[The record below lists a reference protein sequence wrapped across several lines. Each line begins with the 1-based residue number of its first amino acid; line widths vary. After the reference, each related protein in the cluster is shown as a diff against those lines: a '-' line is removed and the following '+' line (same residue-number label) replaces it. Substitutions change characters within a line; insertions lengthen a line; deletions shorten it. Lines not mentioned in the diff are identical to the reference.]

1 MEFIK
6 KHINR
11 AYIITGNPQR
21 EERWDYPLDAV
32 REIVLNAV
40 IHRDYASSSDTI
52 VKVFDERIEIYNP
65 GKLPSGLTI
74 DKLLSGDYRSTPR
87 NRKIADM
94 FKEVGLVEKY
104 GSGIRRIIQ
113 GFREYGLREPKFQ
126 EISEGFMVTG
136 YAGVAGQVAYYDG
149 TQKSSVTS
157 SEKTTQKTT
166 QKTAQKILELIRG
179 NPAISR
185 AELAV
190 QIGITPDGVKYNLDA
205 LRKKGALKRVGPDKG
220 GRWEIVEV
228 EQT

>member
-1 MEFIK
+1 
-6 KHINR
+6 
-11 AYIITGNPQR
+11 
-21 EERWDYPLDAV
+21 
-32 REIVLNAV
+32 
-40 IHRDYASSSDTI
+40 
-52 VKVFDERIEIYNP
+52 
-65 GKLPSGLTI
+65 
-74 DKLLSGDYRSTPR
+74 
-87 NRKIADM
+87 
-94 FKEVGLVEKY
+94 
-104 GSGIRRIIQ
+104 
-113 GFREYGLREPKFQ
+113 
-126 EISEGFMVTG
+126 MVTG

-157 SEKTTQKTT
+157 SEKTT